1 MIKNSRYE
9 EYLVEI
15 VEGIW
20 KSIQILVKVW
30 GALDLI
36 VIFIRYTP
44 KYLVKIAHHND
55 EPR

>member
-1 MIKNSRYE
+1 MIKNTRYE
-9 EYLVEI
+9 ERIVEI

-20 KSIQILVKVW
+20 KSVQTLVKVW

-36 VIFIRYTP
+36 LIFIRYTP
-44 KYLVKIAHHND
+44 THLVKSAHHND

>member
-9 EYLVEI
+9 ERIIEI

-20 KSIQILVKVW
+20 KSVQILVKVW

-36 VIFIRYTP
+36 TIFIRYTP
-44 KYLVKIAHHND
+44 KYLVKNAHHND
-55 EPR
+55 GPR